1 MELKDYQADVLTDL
15 SAYLDTLLECKGHL
29 PKAFTRF
36 WQERGVLNQVYKN
49 NVKEVPHVCVK
60 VPTAGGKTFIAV
72 NALDRIF
79 AAFAEYNPTRPRFV
93 VWLVPSL
100 TILEQTVKNLANIDH
115 PYRQRL
121 NDLFNGRVQI
131 YEKADVLQGA
141 GFNADTVR
149 EQLSI
154 VVMSFDSLKATN
166 KENRKAF
173 QENGYLASF
182 LNDNSDVVEPLEG
195 IDPSA
200 LINVMR
206 GLKPV
211 VVVDESHNAEST
223 LSVDMLRNLNPSFIF
238 DLTATPRDNSN
249 IISYVDALRLK
260 KQHMVKLPV
269 IVANQR
275 SQEEVIM
282 AALNMRRQ
290 LEEFAKRAEE
300 KGGGYIRPIVLFQ
313 AEPKNKEDTTT
324 FEKIREILLD
334 LNIPREQIAIK
345 TASVNEL
352 KKEVNLM
359 DRSCPIRYIITVNA
373 LKEGWDCPFAYVLAT
388 LANKS
393 SVVDVTQILGRVL
406 RMPYTRKHSVEL
418 LNLSYVFTASN
429 QFQSTLNQVI
439 AGLNKAGFS
448 KRDYREVD
456 LSSLPGSQGTSP
468 SPTQQELT
476 FANQTSEEKPDDTS
490 TRGTDEGEA
499 LEVEKDKLNP
509 DWEKQAVQQATSV
522 AATLEASNNQGR
534 ETTTTATETTASD
547 VAGVEAIKA
556 QAVAQAQQFE
566 QEANATTGNSCPDEL
581 KVHMNEHKMK
591 PMFEDSAQAIQLP
604 QFFIKL
610 PSDGGFFD
618 TGDEWH
624 KLAKENLLSNFVLA
638 NLDAS
643 VNFTAI
649 EADVYAVDAEEIGK
663 GESAPAFKAV
673 KKAEKERLNSIIKSQ
688 PPSGQVTSIVGR
700 LFSLLG
706 KNAFYPIEDND
717 VRHYLARIVQAMNH
731 DQRAD
736 CLERDYAYVK
746 VIKDKIQSLGNEH
759 AAKEFGNWLTTQKVK
774 LRPAFSLPA
783 TIAPSENAPA
793 IGKSL
798 YVTEASV
805 NTLEARVIRGVADL
819 DNIVWWHRNL
829 ERGKGFVIN
838 GFLNHYPDFIVL
850 TESKN
855 IVIVETKGDD
865 RDNSDSKDKL
875 KLGKIWE
882 SQANQLSHETGYRY
896 HYMMVFDTNRIDG
909 AYTTGEVLKLIED
922 L

>member
-15 SAYLDTLLECKGHL
+15 SKYLETLLDCKGHL
-29 PKAFTRF
+29 PNAFTKY
-36 WQERGVLNQVYKN
+36 WKDRGVLNQAYKN
-49 NVKEVPHVCVK
+49 NIKEVPHVCVK

-79 AAFAEYNPTRPRFV
+79 SAFAEYNPTRPKFV

-100 TILEQTVKNLANIDH
+100 TILEQTVKNLSNIDH

-182 LNDNSDVVEPLEG
+182 LNDGSEVIEPLEG

-206 GLKPV
+206 TLKPI
-211 VVVDESHNAEST
+211 VVVDESHNAESN

-260 KQHMVKLPV
+260 KQNMVKLPV

-275 SQEEVIM
+275 SQEDVIM

-290 LEEFAKRAEE
+290 LEEFAKKSEE

-313 AEPKNKEDTTT
+313 AEPKNKDDTTT
-324 FEKIREILLD
+324 FEKVREILLE
-334 LNIPREQIAIK
+334 LNIPKEHIAIK
-345 TASVNEL
+345 TANINEL
-352 KKEVNLM
+352 KNVDLM
-359 DRSCPIRYIITVNA
+359 SRDCQVRYIITVNA

-406 RMPYTRKHSVEL
+406 RMPYTRKHSIEL
-418 LNLSYVFTASN
+418 LNLSYVFTSSSH
-429 QFQSTLNQVI
+429 FQNTLNQVVE
-439 AGLNKAGFS
+439 GLNKAGFS

-456 LSSLPGSQGTSP
+456 LSALELEQAPA
-468 SPTQQELT
+468 PTPAQDELNL
-476 FANQTSEEKPDDTS
+476 AAQPEEEKPAVTGDGQD
-490 TRGTDEGEA
+490 
-499 LEVEKDKLNP
+499 LEIEKSKLNP
-509 DWEKQAVQQATSV
+509 DWEQKAVEQAAGLDASGNQQP
-522 AATLEASNNQGR
+522 
-534 ETTTTATETTASD
+534 TAENDST
-547 VAGVEAIKA
+547 GVEAIKA
-556 QAVAQAQQFE
+556 QAAEQAKEFE
-566 QEANATTGNSCPDEL
+566 KQANSASGESVPEEL
-581 KVHMNEHKMK
+581 KKDMNEHKMK
-591 PMFEDSAQAIQLP
+591 PIFEELAKAIQLP

-638 NLDAS
+638 NLDATI
-643 VNFTAI
+643 NFTAI
-649 EADVYAVDAEEIGK
+649 ESDVYAVDAEEIGK

-673 KKAEKERLNSIIKSQ
+673 KKAEKEKLNSIIKSQ
-688 PPSGQVTSIVGR
+688 PTSGQITSIVGR
-700 LFSLLG
+700 LFSLIG
-706 KNAFYPIEDND
+706 KNTFYPIEDND
-717 VRHYLARIVQAMNH
+717 VKYYLTRIVEAMNA

-746 VIKDKIQSLGNEH
+746 LIKEKIQALANEY
-759 AAKEFGNWLTTQKVK
+759 AAKEFSNWLTTQKVK
-774 LRPAFSLPA
+774 LRPSFSLPA
-783 TIAPSENAPA
+783 TIAPSDNAPA
-793 IGKSL
+793 ISKSL
-798 YVTEASV
+798 YVTEGGV
-805 NTLEARVIRGVADL
+805 NNLEAKVIRGVADL
-819 DNIVWWHRNL
+819 ENIVWWHRNL

-855 IVIVETKGDD
+855 IVVVETKGDD

-875 KLGKIWE
+875 KLGKVWE
-882 SQANQLSHETGYRY
+882 AQANQISHETGYRY
-896 HYMMVFDTNRIDG
+896 HYMMVFDSNPIDG
-909 AYTTGEVLKLIED
+909 AHTTGDVLKLIED

>member
-15 SAYLDTLLECKGHL
+15 SKYLETLLECKGHL
-29 PKAFTRF
+29 PNAFMKY
-36 WQERGVLNQVYKN
+36 WKDRGVFNQAYKN
-49 NVKEVPHVCVK
+49 NIKEVPHVCVK

-79 AAFAEYNPTRPRFV
+79 SAFAEYNPTRPKFV

-100 TILEQTVKNLANIDH
+100 TILEQTVKNLSNIDH

-141 GFNADTVR
+141 GFNADTVK
-149 EQLSI
+149 EQLSV

-182 LNDNSDVVEPLEG
+182 LNDEGEVVEPLEG
-195 IDPSA
+195 TDPSA

-206 GLKPV
+206 TLKPI

-260 KQHMVKLPV
+260 KQNMVKLPV

-275 SQEEVIM
+275 SQEDVIM

-290 LEEFAKRAEE
+290 LEEFAKKAEE

-313 AEPKNKEDTTT
+313 AEPKNKDDTTT
-324 FEKIREILLD
+324 FEKVREILLD
-334 LNIPREQIAIK
+334 LNIPKEHIAIK
-345 TASVNEL
+345 TANINEL
-352 KKEVNLM
+352 KNVDLM
-359 DRSCPIRYIITVNA
+359 SRDCQVRYIITVNA

-406 RMPYTRKHSVEL
+406 RMPYTRKHSIEL
-418 LNLSYVFTASN
+418 LNLSYVFTSSSH
-429 QFQSTLNQVI
+429 FQNTLSQVV

-448 KRDYREVD
+448 KRDYREFD
-456 LSSLPGSQGTSP
+456 LSAIEQEQDPAPSQ
-468 SPTQQELT
+468 TQGQLNLT
-476 FANQTSEEKPDDTS
+476 AQTGEEKPAATGDGQD
-490 TRGTDEGEA
+490 
-499 LEVEKDKLNP
+499 LEIEKSKLNP
-509 DWEKQAVQQATSV
+509 DWEQQALEQ
-522 AATLEASNNQGR
+522 AAIAPNGDQPASTGSD
-534 ETTTTATETTASD
+534 AT
-547 VAGVEAIKA
+547 GVEAIKN
-556 QAVAQAQQFE
+556 QAAEQAKEFE
-566 QEANATTGNSCPDEL
+566 EQANATSGESVPEEL
-581 KVHMNEHKMK
+581 KAHMNEHKMK
-591 PMFEDSAQAIQLP
+591 QKFEESAKAIQLP

-618 TGDEWH
+618 SGDEWH

-638 NLDAS
+638 NLDATI
-643 VNFTAI
+643 NFTAI
-649 EADVYAVDAEEIGK
+649 ESDVYKVDAEEIGN
-663 GESAPAFKAV
+663 GESAPSFTVV
-673 KKAEKERLNSIIKSQ
+673 KKAEKEKLNSIIKSQ
-688 PPSGQVTSIVGR
+688 PTSGQITSIVGR
-700 LFSLLG
+700 LFSLIG
-706 KNAFYPIEDND
+706 KNSFYPIEDND
-717 VRHYLARIVQAMNH
+717 VKHYLKRIVEAMNA
-731 DQRAD
+731 DLRAD

-746 VIKDKIQSLGNEH
+746 LIKDKIQSLANEY
-759 AAKEFGNWLTTQKVK
+759 AAKEFGNWLTTQKIK
-774 LRPAFSLPA
+774 LRPSFSLPA

-793 IGKSL
+793 ISKSL
-798 YVTEASV
+798 YVTEGSV
-805 NTLEARVIRGVADL
+805 NNLESKVIRGVAEL
-819 DNIVWWHRNL
+819 ENIVWWHRNL
-829 ERGKGFVIN
+829 ERGKGFLLN

-855 IVIVETKGDD
+855 IIVVETKGDD

-882 SQANQLSHETGYRY
+882 SQANQIAHETGYRY
-896 HYMMVFDTNRIDG
+896 HYMMVFESNPIDG
-909 AYTTGEVLKLIED
+909 AHTTGDVLKLIEA

>member
-1 MELKDYQADVLTDL
+1 
-15 SAYLDTLLECKGHL
+15 
-29 PKAFTRF
+29 
-36 WQERGVLNQVYKN
+36 
-49 NVKEVPHVCVK
+49 
-60 VPTAGGKTFIAV
+60 
-72 NALDRIF
+72 
-79 AAFAEYNPTRPRFV
+79 
-93 VWLVPSL
+93 
-100 TILEQTVKNLANIDH
+100 
-115 PYRQRL
+115 
-121 NDLFNGRVQI
+121 
-131 YEKADVLQGA
+131 
-141 GFNADTVR
+141 
-149 EQLSI
+149 
-154 VVMSFDSLKATN
+154 
-166 KENRKAF
+166 
-173 QENGYLASF
+173 
-182 LNDNSDVVEPLEG
+182 
-195 IDPSA
+195 
-200 LINVMR
+200 
-206 GLKPV
+206 
-211 VVVDESHNAEST
+211 
-223 LSVDMLRNLNPSFIF
+223 
-238 DLTATPRDNSN
+238 
-249 IISYVDALRLK
+249 
-260 KQHMVKLPV
+260 
-269 IVANQR
+269 
-275 SQEEVIM
+275 
-282 AALNMRRQ
+282 MRRQ
-290 LEEFAKRAEE
+290 LEEFAKKAEE

-313 AEPKNKEDTTT
+313 AEPKNKDDTTT
-324 FEKIREILLD
+324 FEKVREILLD
-334 LNIPREQIAIK
+334 LNIPREHIAIK

-352 KKEVNLM
+352 KKDVNLL

-418 LNLSYVFTASN
+418 LNLSYVFTASS
-429 QFQSTLNQVI
+429 QFQSTLNQVV

-456 LSSLPGSQGTSP
+456 LSSLPHEEDSTP
-468 SPTQQELT
+468 SATQQELT
-476 FANQTSEEKPDDTS
+476 LANKPEDEKPADTS
-490 TRGTDEGEA
+490 TDTSDGGEG
-499 LEVEKDKLNP
+499 LEVEKSKLNP
-509 DWEKQAVQQATSV
+509 DWEQQAVQQAATV
-522 AATLEASNNQGR
+522 AATLGAGDNQVSPD
-534 ETTTTATETTASD
+534 TSTASD
-547 VAGVEAIKA
+547 STGVEAIKA
-556 QAVAQAQQFE
+556 EALAQAQQFA
-566 QEANATTGNSCPDEL
+566 QQANASTGDSCPDEL

-591 PMFEDSAQAIQLP
+591 PMFEQSAQAFQLP

-624 KLAKENLLSNFVLA
+624 KLSKENLLSNFVLA
-638 NLDAS
+638 NLDAT

-706 KNAFYPIEDND
+706 KNAFYPVEDND
-717 VRHYLARIVQAMNH
+717 VRHYLTRIVQAMSQE
-731 DQRAD
+731 QRAD

-746 VIKDKIQSLGNEH
+746 LIKDKIHALANEY

-774 LRPAFSLPA
+774 LRPSFTLPA

-793 IGKSL
+793 ISKSL
-798 YVTEASV
+798 YVTEASI

-819 DNIVWWHRNL
+819 ENIVWWHRNL

-838 GFLNHYPDFIVL
+838 GFLNHYPDFVVL
-850 TESKN
+850 TDKKN

-882 SQANQLSHETGYRY
+882 AQANQLSHETGYRY

-909 AYTTGEVLKLIED
+909 AYSTGEVLKLIEA

>member
-15 SAYLDTLLECKGHL
+15 SKYLETLLECKGHL
-29 PKAFTRF
+29 PNAFNKY
-36 WQERGVLNQVYKN
+36 WKDRGVLNQAYKN
-49 NVKEVPHVCVK
+49 NIKEVPHVCVK

-79 AAFAEYNPTRPRFV
+79 SAFAEYNPSRPKFV

-100 TILEQTVKNLANIDH
+100 TILEQTVKNLSNIDH

-141 GFNADTVR
+141 GFNADSVK
-149 EQLSI
+149 EQLSV

-182 LNDNSDVVEPLEG
+182 LNDDSEVVGLLEG
-195 IDPSA
+195 TDPSA

-206 GLKPV
+206 TLKPV

-223 LSVDMLRNLNPSFIF
+223 LSVDMLCNLNPSFIF

-260 KQHMVKLPV
+260 KQNMVKLPV

-275 SQEEVIM
+275 SQENVIM

-290 LEEFAKRAEE
+290 LEEFAKKAEE

-313 AEPKNKEDTTT
+313 AEPKNKDDTTT
-324 FEKIREILLD
+324 FEKVREILLE
-334 LNIPREQIAIK
+334 LNIPKKHIAIK
-345 TASVNEL
+345 TAKINEL
-352 KKEVNLM
+352 KNVDLM
-359 DRSCPIRYIITVNA
+359 SRDCQVRYIITVNA

-406 RMPYTRKHSVEL
+406 RMPYTRKHSIEL
-418 LNLSYVFTASN
+418 LNLSYVFTSSSH
-429 QFQSTLNQVI
+429 FQNTLSQVVE
-439 AGLNKAGFS
+439 GLNKAGFS
-448 KRDYREVD
+448 KRDYREFD
-456 LSSLPGSQGTSP
+456 LTQIEQEQETTP
-468 SPTQQELT
+468 SPTQEELNLT
-476 FANQTSEEKPDDTS
+476 AQAGEDKPAETGDGQDIEIEKS
-490 TRGTDEGEA
+490 
-499 LEVEKDKLNP
+499 KLNT
-509 DWEKQAVQQATSV
+509 DWEQQAVEQAANVDASGTQPASTGSD
-522 AATLEASNNQGR
+522 AT
-534 ETTTTATETTASD
+534 
-547 VAGVEAIKA
+547 GVESIKA
-556 QAVAQAQQFE
+556 QAVEQAKKFE
-566 QEANATTGNSCPDEL
+566 EQANAASGESVPEEL

-591 PMFEDSAQAIQLP
+591 PIFEESAKAIQLP

-618 TGDEWH
+618 SGDEWH

-638 NLDAS
+638 NLDATI
-643 VNFTAI
+643 NFTAI
-649 EADVYAVDAEEIGK
+649 ESDVYKVDAEEIGN
-663 GESAPAFKAV
+663 GESAPSFTVV
-673 KKAEKERLNSIIKSQ
+673 KKAEKEKLNSIIKSQ
-688 PPSGQVTSIVGR
+688 PTSGQITSIVGR
-700 LFSLLG
+700 LFSLIG
-706 KNAFYPIEDND
+706 KNTFYPIEDND
-717 VRHYLARIVQAMNH
+717 VKHYLKRIVEAMNV

-746 VIKDKIQSLGNEH
+746 LIKDKIQSLANEY
-759 AAKEFGNWLTTQKVK
+759 AAKEFSNWLTTQKIK
-774 LRPAFSLPA
+774 LLQFFSLSA
-783 TIAPSENAPA
+783 TITPSDNAPA
-793 IGKSL
+793 ISKSL
-798 YVTEASV
+798 YVTEGSV
-805 NTLEARVIRGVADL
+805 NNLESKVIRGVADL
-819 DNIVWWHRNL
+819 ENIVWWHRNL

-838 GFLNHYPDFIVL
+838 GFLNHYPDFVVL
-850 TESKN
+850 TQSKN
-855 IVIVETKGDD
+855 IILLETKGDD

-882 SQANQLSHETGYRY
+882 SQANQIAHETGYRY
-896 HYMMVFDTNRIDG
+896 HYMMVFESNPIDG
-909 AYTTGEVLKLIED
+909 AHTTGDVLKLIEA

>member
-15 SAYLDTLLECKGHL
+15 SKYLETLLECKGHL
-29 PKAFTRF
+29 PNAIIKY
-36 WQERGVLNQVYKN
+36 WKDRGVLNQAYKN
-49 NVKEVPHVCVK
+49 NIKEVPHVCVK

-79 AAFAEYNPTRPRFV
+79 SAFAEYNPTRPKFV

-100 TILEQTVKNLANIDH
+100 TILEQTVKNLSNIDH

-141 GFNADTVR
+141 GFNADTVK
-149 EQLSI
+149 EQLSV

-182 LNDNSDVVEPLEG
+182 LNDDGEVVEPLEG
-195 IDPSA
+195 TDPSA

-206 GLKPV
+206 TLKPI

-260 KQHMVKLPV
+260 KQNMVKLPV

-275 SQEEVIM
+275 SQEDVIM

-290 LEEFAKRAEE
+290 LEEFAKKAEE

-313 AEPKNKEDTTT
+313 AEPKNKDDTTT
-324 FEKIREILLD
+324 FEKVREILLD
-334 LNIPREQIAIK
+334 LNIPKEHIAIK
-345 TASVNEL
+345 TANINEL
-352 KKEVNLM
+352 KNVDLM
-359 DRSCPIRYIITVNA
+359 SRDCSVRYIITVNA

-406 RMPYTRKHSVEL
+406 RMPYTRKHSIEL
-418 LNLSYVFTASN
+418 LNLSYVFTSSSH
-429 QFQSTLNQVI
+429 FQNTLSQVV

-448 KRDYREVD
+448 KRDYREFD
-456 LSSLPGSQGTSP
+456 LSAIEQEQK
-468 SPTQQELT
+468 PTPTPAQDELNLT
-476 FANQTSEEKPDDTS
+476 AQTGEEKPAENGDGQD
-490 TRGTDEGEA
+490 
-499 LEVEKDKLNP
+499 LEIEKSKLNP
-509 DWEKQAVQQATSV
+509 DWEQQAVEQA
-522 AATLEASNNQGR
+522 AIAPNGDQPASNGSD
-534 ETTTTATETTASD
+534 AT
-547 VAGVEAIKA
+547 GVEVIKN
-556 QAVAQAQQFE
+556 QAAEQAKEFE
-566 QEANATTGNSCPDEL
+566 EQANATSGESVPEEL
-581 KVHMNEHKMK
+581 KAHMNEHKMK
-591 PMFEDSAQAIQLP
+591 QKFEESAKAIQLP

-618 TGDEWH
+618 SGDEWH

-638 NLDAS
+638 NLDATI
-643 VNFTAI
+643 NFTAI
-649 EADVYAVDAEEIGK
+649 ESDVYKVDAEEIGN
-663 GESAPAFKAV
+663 GESAPSFTVV
-673 KKAEKERLNSIIKSQ
+673 KKAEKEKLNSIIKSQ
-688 PPSGQVTSIVGR
+688 PTSGQITSIVAR
-700 LFSLLG
+700 LFSLIG
-706 KNAFYPIEDND
+706 KNSFYPIEDND
-717 VRHYLARIVQAMNH
+717 VKHYLKRIVEAMSA
-731 DQRAD
+731 DLRAD

-746 VIKDKIQSLGNEH
+746 LIKDKIQSLANEY
-759 AAKEFGNWLTTQKVK
+759 AAKEFGNWLTTQKIK
-774 LRPAFSLPA
+774 LRPSFSLPA

-793 IGKSL
+793 ISKSL
-798 YVTEASV
+798 YVTEGSV
-805 NTLEARVIRGVADL
+805 NNLESKVIRGVAEL
-819 DNIVWWHRNL
+819 ENIVWWHRNL
-829 ERGKGFVIN
+829 ERGKGFLLN

-855 IVIVETKGDD
+855 IIVVETKGDD

-882 SQANQLSHETGYRY
+882 SQANQIAHETGYRY
-896 HYMMVFDTNRIDG
+896 HYMMVFESNPIDG
-909 AYTTGEVLKLIED
+909 AHTTGDVLKLIEAM
-922 L
+922 

>member
-15 SAYLDTLLECKGHL
+15 AKYLETLLECKGHL
-29 PKAFTRF
+29 PNAFTKF
-36 WQERGVLNQVYKN
+36 WKDRGVLNQAYKN
-49 NVKEVPHVCVK
+49 NIKEVPHVCVK

-79 AAFAEYNPTRPRFV
+79 SAFAEYNPTRPKFV

-100 TILEQTVKNLANIDH
+100 TILEQTVKNLSNIDH

-141 GFNADTVR
+141 GFNADTVK
-149 EQLSI
+149 EQLSV

-182 LNDNSDVVEPLEG
+182 LNDDNEVVEPLEG
-195 IDPSA
+195 TDPSA

-206 GLKPV
+206 TLKPI

-249 IISYVDALRLK
+249 IVSYVDALRLK
-260 KQHMVKLPV
+260 KQNMVKLPV

-275 SQEEVIM
+275 SQEDVIM

-290 LEEFAKRAEE
+290 LEEFAKKAEE

-313 AEPKNKEDTTT
+313 AEPKNKDDTTT
-324 FEKIREILLD
+324 FEKVREILLE
-334 LNIPREQIAIK
+334 LNIPPEHIAIK
-345 TASVNEL
+345 TANINEL
-352 KKEVNLM
+352 KNVDLM
-359 DRSCPIRYIITVNA
+359 SRDCQVRYIITVNA

-406 RMPYTRKHSVEL
+406 RMPYTRKHSIEL
-418 LNLSYVFTASN
+418 LNLSYVFTSSSH
-429 QFQSTLNQVI
+429 FQNTLSQVVE
-439 AGLNKAGFS
+439 GLNKAGFS
-448 KRDYREVD
+448 KRDYREFD
-456 LSSLPGSQGTSP
+456 LSDFEQEPAPTP
-468 SPTQQELT
+468 SATQEELNLT
-476 FANQTSEEKPDDTS
+476 TQTGEDKPAVTGDGQDLEIEKN
-490 TRGTDEGEA
+490 
-499 LEVEKDKLNP
+499 KLNP
-509 DWEKQAVQQATSV
+509 DWEQQAVEQAANVDTIGTQQP
-522 AATLEASNNQGR
+522 AST
-534 ETTTTATETTASD
+534 EIDTT
-547 VAGVEAIKA
+547 GVEAIKA

-566 QEANATTGNSCPDEL
+566 EQANATSGESVPEEL
-581 KVHMNEHKMK
+581 QKDMNEHKMK
-591 PMFEDSAQAIQLP
+591 PIFEELAKAIQLP

-618 TGDEWH
+618 SGDEWH

-638 NLDAS
+638 NLDATI
-643 VNFTAI
+643 NFSAV
-649 EADVYAVDAEEIGK
+649 ESDVYKVDAEEIGN

-673 KKAEKERLNSIIKSQ
+673 KKAEKEKLNSIIKSQ
-688 PPSGQVTSIVGR
+688 PTSGQITSIVGR
-700 LFSLLG
+700 LFSLIG
-706 KNAFYPIEDND
+706 KNTFYPIEDND
-717 VRHYLARIVQAMNH
+717 VKHYLKRIVEAMDA

-746 VIKDKIQSLGNEH
+746 LIKEKIQSLANEY
-759 AAKEFGNWLTTQKVK
+759 AAKEFSNWLTTQKIK
-774 LRPAFSLPA
+774 LRPSFSLPA
-783 TIAPSENAPA
+783 TIAPSDNAPA
-793 IGKSL
+793 ISKSL
-798 YVTEASV
+798 YVTEGSV
-805 NTLEARVIRGVADL
+805 NNLEGKVIRGVADL
-819 DNIVWWHRNL
+819 ENIVWWHRNL

-850 TESKN
+850 TQSKN
-855 IVIVETKGDD
+855 IVVVETKGDD

-882 SQANQLSHETGYRY
+882 AQANQIAHETGYRY
-896 HYMMVFDTNRIDG
+896 HYMMVFDSNPIDG
-909 AYTTGEVLKLIED
+909 AYTTGDVLKLIED

>member
-15 SAYLDTLLECKGHL
+15 SKYLETLLECKGHL
-29 PKAFTRF
+29 PNAFTKF
-36 WQERGVLNQVYKN
+36 WKDRGVLNQAYKN
-49 NVKEVPHVCVK
+49 NIKEVPHVCVK

-79 AAFAEYNPTRPRFV
+79 SAFAEYNPTRPKFV

-100 TILEQTVKNLANIDH
+100 TILEQTVKNLSNIDH

-141 GFNADTVR
+141 GFNADTVK
-149 EQLSI
+149 EQLSV

-182 LNDNSDVVEPLEG
+182 LTDDNEVVEPLEG
-195 IDPSA
+195 TDPSA

-206 GLKPV
+206 TLKPI

-260 KQHMVKLPV
+260 KQNMVKLPV

-275 SQEEVIM
+275 SQEDVIM

-290 LEEFAKRAEE
+290 LEEFAKKAEE

-313 AEPKNKEDTTT
+313 AEPKNKDDTTT
-324 FEKIREILLD
+324 FEKVREILLE
-334 LNIPREQIAIK
+334 LNIPPEHIAIK
-345 TASVNEL
+345 TANINEL
-352 KKEVNLM
+352 KNVDLM
-359 DRSCPIRYIITVNA
+359 SRDCQVRYIITVNA

-406 RMPYTRKHSVEL
+406 RMPYTRKHSIEL
-418 LNLSYVFTASN
+418 LNLSYVFTSSSH
-429 QFQSTLNQVI
+429 FQNTLSQVVE
-439 AGLNKAGFS
+439 GLNKAGFS
-448 KRDYREVD
+448 KRDYREFD
-456 LSSLPGSQGTSP
+456 LSDFEQEPAPTP
-468 SPTQQELT
+468 SATQEELNLT
-476 FANQTSEEKPDDTS
+476 TQTGEDKPAVTGDGQDLEIEKN
-490 TRGTDEGEA
+490 
-499 LEVEKDKLNP
+499 KLNP
-509 DWEKQAVQQATSV
+509 DWEQQAVEQAANVDTIGTQQP
-522 AATLEASNNQGR
+522 AST
-534 ETTTTATETTASD
+534 EIDTT
-547 VAGVEAIKA
+547 GVEAIKA

-566 QEANATTGNSCPDEL
+566 EQANATSGESVPEEL
-581 KVHMNEHKMK
+581 QKDMNEHKMK
-591 PMFEDSAQAIQLP
+591 PIFEELAKAIQLP

-618 TGDEWH
+618 SGDEWH

-638 NLDAS
+638 NLDATI
-643 VNFTAI
+643 NFSAV
-649 EADVYAVDAEEIGK
+649 ESDVYKVDAEEIGN

-673 KKAEKERLNSIIKSQ
+673 KKAEKEKLNSIIKSQ
-688 PPSGQVTSIVGR
+688 PTSGQITSIVGR
-700 LFSLLG
+700 LFSLIG
-706 KNAFYPIEDND
+706 KNTFYPIEDND
-717 VRHYLARIVQAMNH
+717 VKHYLKRIVEAMDA

-746 VIKDKIQSLGNEH
+746 LIKEKIQSLANEY
-759 AAKEFGNWLTTQKVK
+759 AAKEFSNWLTTQKIK
-774 LRPAFSLPA
+774 LRPSFSLPA
-783 TIAPSENAPA
+783 TIAPSDNAPA
-793 IGKSL
+793 ISKSL
-798 YVTEASV
+798 YVTEGSV
-805 NTLEARVIRGVADL
+805 NNLEGKVIRGVADL
-819 DNIVWWHRNL
+819 ENIVWWHRNL

-850 TESKN
+850 TQSKN
-855 IVIVETKGDD
+855 IVVVETKGDD

-882 SQANQLSHETGYRY
+882 AQANQIAHETGYRY
-896 HYMMVFDTNRIDG
+896 HYMMVFDSNPIDG
-909 AYTTGEVLKLIED
+909 AYTTGDVLKLIED

>member
-1 MELKDYQADVLTDL
+1 MELKDYQANVLADL
-15 SAYLDTLLECKGHL
+15 SKYLEILLECKGHL
-29 PKAFTRF
+29 PNAFAKY
-36 WQERGVLNQVYKN
+36 WKDRGVLNQTYKN

-72 NALDRIF
+72 NALERIF
-79 AAFAEYNPTRPRFV
+79 SAFAEYNPTRLKFV

-100 TILEQTVKNLANIDH
+100 TILEQTVKNLSNIDH

-141 GFNADTVR
+141 GFNADSVK
-149 EQLSI
+149 EQLSV
-154 VVMSFDSLKATN
+154 VVMSFDSLKANN

-182 LNDNSDVVEPLEG
+182 LNDDSEIVEPLKDT
-195 IDPSA
+195 DPSA

-206 GLKPV
+206 TLKPV

-260 KQHMVKLPV
+260 KQNMVKLPV

-275 SQEEVIM
+275 SQEDVIM

-290 LEEFAKRAEE
+290 LEEFAIKAEE
-300 KGGGYIRPIVLFQ
+300 NGGGYVRPIVLFQ
-313 AEPKNKEDTTT
+313 AEPKNKDETTT
-324 FEKIREILLD
+324 FEKVREILLE
-334 LNIPREQIAIK
+334 LNIPRKHIAIK
-345 TASVNEL
+345 TANINEL
-352 KKEVNLM
+352 KNVDLM
-359 DRSCPIRYIITVNA
+359 SRDCQVRYIITVNA

-406 RMPYTRKHSVEL
+406 RMPHTRKHSIEL
-418 LNLSYVFTASN
+418 LNLSYVFTSSSH
-429 QFQSTLNQVI
+429 FQNTLSQVV

-448 KRDYREVD
+448 KRDYRELD
-456 LSSLPGSQGTSP
+456 LSTIEQEQDTTIST
-468 SPTQQELT
+468 SPTQVELSLT
-476 FANQTSEEKPDDTS
+476 TQPGEDKPAETGDGQDLEIEKS
-490 TRGTDEGEA
+490 
-499 LEVEKDKLNP
+499 KLNP
-509 DWEKQAVQQATSV
+509 DWEQQAIEQ
-522 AATLEASNNQGR
+522 AATATSGTQSAS
-534 ETTTTATETTASD
+534 TEGDIT
-547 VAGVEAIKA
+547 GVEAIKN
-556 QAVAQAQQFE
+556 QAVEQAKEFE
-566 QEANATTGNSCPDEL
+566 EQANAASGESVPEEL
-581 KVHMNEHKMK
+581 KKDMNEHKMK
-591 PMFEDSAQAIQLP
+591 PIFEELAKVLQLP

-618 TGDEWH
+618 SGDEWH
-624 KLAKENLLSNFVLA
+624 KLAKENLLSNFILA
-638 NLDAS
+638 NLDATI
-643 VNFTAI
+643 NFAAI
-649 EADVYAVDAEEIGK
+649 ESDVYKVDAEEIGN
-663 GESAPAFKAV
+663 GESAPSFTVV
-673 KKAEKERLNSIIKSQ
+673 KKAEKEKLNRIIKSQ
-688 PPSGQVTSIVGR
+688 PTSGQITSIVGR
-700 LFSLLG
+700 LFSLIG
-706 KNAFYPIEDND
+706 KNSFYPIEDND
-717 VRHYLARIVQAMNH
+717 VKHYLKRIVEAMSAE
-731 DQRAD
+731 QRAD

-746 VIKDKIQSLGNEH
+746 LIKDKVQSLANEY
-759 AAKEFGNWLTTQKVK
+759 AAKEFVSWLTTQKIK
-774 LRPAFSLPA
+774 LRPSFSMPA
-783 TIAPSENAPA
+783 TIAPSDNAPA
-793 IGKSL
+793 ISKSL

-805 NTLEARVIRGVADL
+805 NNLESKVIRGVAEL
-819 DNIVWWHRNL
+819 DNITWWHRNL

-855 IVIVETKGDD
+855 IIVVETKGDD

-882 SQANQLSHETGYRY
+882 SQANQIAHETGYRY
-896 HYMMVFDTNRIDG
+896 HYMMVFESNPIEG
-909 AYTTGEVLKLIED
+909 AHTTGDVLKLIEA

>member
-15 SAYLDTLLECKGHL
+15 SKYLETLLECKGHL
-29 PKAFTRF
+29 PNAFANF
-36 WQERGVLNQVYKN
+36 WKERGVLNQTYKN

-79 AAFAEYNPTRPRFV
+79 SAFAEYNPTRAKFV

-100 TILEQTVKNLANIDH
+100 TILEQTVRNLANIDH

-141 GFNADTVR
+141 GFTADTVK
-149 EQLSI
+149 EQLSV

-182 LNDNSDVVEPLEG
+182 LNDDSEVVEPLEG
-195 IDPSA
+195 TDPSA

-206 GLKPV
+206 SLKPV

-260 KQHMVKLPV
+260 KQNMVKLPV

-290 LEEFAKRAEE
+290 LEEFAKKAEAN
-300 KGGGYIRPIVLFQ
+300 GGGYIRPIVLFQ
-313 AEPKNKEDTTT
+313 AEPKNKDDTTT
-324 FEKIREILLD
+324 FEKVREILLE
-334 LNIPREQIAIK
+334 LNIPPEHIAIK
-345 TASVNEL
+345 TANINEL
-352 KKEVNLM
+352 KNVDLM
-359 DRSCPIRYIITVNA
+359 DRSCKVRYIITVNA

-406 RMPYTRKHSVEL
+406 RMPYTRKHGTEL
-418 LNLSYVFTASN
+418 LNLSYVFTSSSHFHN
-429 QFQSTLNQVI
+429 TLNQVV

-456 LSSLPGSQGTSP
+456 LSALTAEEEAPASG
-468 SPTQQELT
+468 TQQQLPLAAQPTPDPVVAGAESSL
-476 FANQTSEEKPDDTS
+476 QVETS
-490 TRGTDEGEA
+490 
-499 LEVEKDKLNP
+499 KLNP
-509 DWEKQAVQQATSV
+509 NWEEEALQQVESSASPAATDAVSV
-522 AATLEASNNQGR
+522 ATVAS
-534 ETTTTATETTASD
+534 
-547 VAGVEAIKA
+547 VEAIKA

-566 QEANATTGNSCPDEL
+566 QQAKDTSGDSVPEEL
-581 KVHMNEHKMK
+581 KSHMNEHKMK
-591 PMFEDSAQAIQLP
+591 PVFAESAQAIQLP

-618 TGDEWH
+618 SGDEWH
-624 KLAKENLLSNFVLA
+624 KLAKENLLSNFLLA
-638 NLDAS
+638 NRDS
-643 VNFTAI
+643 TVNFTAI
-649 EADVYAVDAEEIGK
+649 ESDVYAVDAEEIGK

-673 KKAEKERLNSIIKSQ
+673 KKQEKERLNSIIKSQ
-688 PPSGQVTSIVGR
+688 VPSGQVTSIVAR
-700 LFSLLG
+700 LFSLIG

-717 VRHYLARIVQAMNH
+717 VKHYLRRIVEGMSPE
-731 DQRAD
+731 QRSD

-746 VIKDKIQSLGNEH
+746 LIKEKIQSLANEY
-759 AAKEFGNWLTTQKVK
+759 AATEFGHWLTTRKIT
-774 LRPAFSLPA
+774 LRPAFTLPA
-783 TIAPSENAPA
+783 TIAPSDNAPA
-793 IGKSL
+793 ISKSL
-798 YVTEASV
+798 YVTEASI
-805 NTLEARVIRGVADL
+805 NSLEARVIRGVAEL
-819 DNIVWWHRNL
+819 ENIVWWHRNL

-838 GFLNHYPDFIVL
+838 GFLNHYPDFVVL
-850 TESKN
+850 TKNKN
-855 IVIVETKGDD
+855 IIVVETKGDD
-865 RDNSDSKDKL
+865 RDNSDSKEKL
-875 KLGKIWE
+875 KLGTTWE
-882 SQANQLSHETGYRY
+882 AQANQISHETGFHY
-896 HYMMVFDTNRIDG
+896 HYMMVFDSNPIDG
-909 AYTTGEVLKLIED
+909 AHTTGNALKLIED

>member
-1 MELKDYQADVLTDL
+1 MELKDYQADVLTNL

-29 PKAFTRF
+29 PKAFTKF

-79 AAFAEYNPTRPRFV
+79 AAFAEYNPTRPKFV

-141 GFNADTVR
+141 GFNADAVR

-182 LNDNSDVVEPLEG
+182 LSDESDVVEPLEG
-195 IDPSA
+195 TDPSA

-260 KQHMVKLPV
+260 KQNMVKLPV

-290 LEEFAKRAEE
+290 LEEFAKKAEE

-313 AEPKNKEDTTT
+313 AEPKNKDDTTT
-324 FEKIREILLD
+324 FEKVREILLD
-334 LNIPREQIAIK
+334 LNIPREHIAIK

-352 KKEVNLM
+352 KKDVNLL

-418 LNLSYVFTASN
+418 LNLSYVFTASS
-429 QFQSTLNQVI
+429 QFQSTLNQVV

-456 LSSLPGSQGTSP
+456 LSSLPHEEDSTP
-468 SPTQQELT
+468 SATQQELT
-476 FANQTSEEKPDDTS
+476 LANKPEDEKPADTS
-490 TRGTDEGEA
+490 TDTSDGGEG
-499 LEVEKDKLNP
+499 LEVEKSKLNP
-509 DWEKQAVQQATSV
+509 DWEQQAVQQAATV
-522 AATLEASNNQGR
+522 AATLGAGDNQVSPD
-534 ETTTTATETTASD
+534 TSTASD
-547 VAGVEAIKA
+547 STGVEAIKA
-556 QAVAQAQQFE
+556 EALAQAQQFA
-566 QEANATTGNSCPDEL
+566 QQANASTGDSCPDEL

-591 PMFEDSAQAIQLP
+591 PMFEQSAQAFQLP

-624 KLAKENLLSNFVLA
+624 KLSKENLLSNFVLA
-638 NLDAS
+638 NLDAT

-706 KNAFYPIEDND
+706 KNAFYPVEDND
-717 VRHYLARIVQAMNH
+717 VRHYLTRIVQAMSQE
-731 DQRAD
+731 QRAD

-746 VIKDKIQSLGNEH
+746 LIKDKIHALANEY

-774 LRPAFSLPA
+774 LRPSFTLPA

-793 IGKSL
+793 ISKSL
-798 YVTEASV
+798 YVTEASI

-819 DNIVWWHRNL
+819 ENIVWWHRNL

-838 GFLNHYPDFIVL
+838 GFLNHYPDFVVL
-850 TESKN
+850 TDKKN

-882 SQANQLSHETGYRY
+882 AQANQLSHETGYRY

-909 AYTTGEVLKLIED
+909 AYSTGEVLKLIEA

>member
-15 SAYLDTLLECKGHL
+15 SKYLETLLECKGHL
-29 PKAFTRF
+29 PNSFAKY
-36 WQERGVLNQVYKN
+36 WKDRGVLNQAYKN
-49 NVKEVPHVCVK
+49 NIKEVPHVCVK

-79 AAFAEYNPTRPRFV
+79 SAFAEYNPTRPKFV

-100 TILEQTVKNLANIDH
+100 TILEQTVKNLSNIDH

-141 GFNADTVR
+141 GFNADTVK
-149 EQLSI
+149 EQLSV

-182 LNDNSDVVEPLEG
+182 LNDDSEVVEPLEG
-195 IDPSA
+195 TDPSA

-206 GLKPV
+206 TLKPI

-260 KQHMVKLPV
+260 KQNMVKLPV

-275 SQEEVIM
+275 SQEDVIM
-282 AALNMRRQ
+282 ASLNMRRQ
-290 LEEFAKRAEE
+290 LEEFAKKAEE

-313 AEPKNKEDTTT
+313 AEPKNKDDTTT
-324 FEKIREILLD
+324 FEKVREILLD
-334 LNIPREQIAIK
+334 LNIPPEHIAIK
-345 TASVNEL
+345 TANINEL
-352 KKEVNLM
+352 KNIDLM
-359 DRSCPIRYIITVNA
+359 SRDCQVRYIITVNA

-406 RMPYTRKHSVEL
+406 RMPYTRKHSIEL
-418 LNLSYVFTASN
+418 LNLSYVFTSSSH
-429 QFQSTLNQVI
+429 FQNTLSQVV

-448 KRDYREVD
+448 KRDYREFD
-456 LSSLPGSQGTSP
+456 LSAIEQEQAATP
-468 SPTQQELT
+468 SPAQEELNLT
-476 FANQTSEEKPDDTS
+476 AQAGEVKPAETGDGQPLEIEKS
-490 TRGTDEGEA
+490 
-499 LEVEKDKLNP
+499 KLNP
-509 DWEKQAVQQATSV
+509 DWEQQAVVQ
-522 AATLEASNNQGR
+522 AATVDSSGVPQSAIEGD
-534 ETTTTATETTASD
+534 TT
-547 VAGVEAIKA
+547 GVESIKA

-566 QEANATTGNSCPDEL
+566 EQAKTTSGESVPEEL
-581 KVHMNEHKMK
+581 KKDMNEHKMK
-591 PMFEDSAQAIQLP
+591 PIFEELAKAIQLP

-618 TGDEWH
+618 SGDEWH

-638 NLDAS
+638 NLDATI
-643 VNFTAI
+643 NFNAV
-649 EADVYAVDAEEIGK
+649 ESDVYKVDAEEIGN
-663 GESAPAFKAV
+663 GESAPSFTVV
-673 KKAEKERLNSIIKSQ
+673 KKAEKEKLNSIIKSQ
-688 PPSGQVTSIVGR
+688 PTSGQITSIVGR
-700 LFSLLG
+700 LFSLIG
-706 KNAFYPIEDND
+706 KNTFYPIEDND
-717 VRHYLARIVQAMNH
+717 VKHYLKRIVEAMSA

-746 VIKDKIQSLGNEH
+746 LIKDKIQSLANEY
-759 AAKEFGNWLTTQKVK
+759 AAKEFSNWLTTQKIK
-774 LRPAFSLPA
+774 LRPSFSLPA
-783 TIAPSENAPA
+783 AIAPSDNAPA
-793 IGKSL
+793 ISKSL
-798 YVTEASV
+798 YVTEGSV
-805 NTLEARVIRGVADL
+805 NNLEGKVIRGVADL

-838 GFLNHYPDFIVL
+838 GFLNHYPDFVVL
-850 TESKN
+850 TKSKN
-855 IVIVETKGDD
+855 IIVVETKGDD

-882 SQANQLSHETGYRY
+882 AQANQIAHETGYRY
-896 HYMMVFDTNRIDG
+896 HYMMVFESNPIEG
-909 AYTTGEVLKLIED
+909 AHTTGDVLKLIEA

>member
-15 SAYLDTLLECKGHL
+15 SKYLETLLECKGHL
-29 PKAFTRF
+29 PNAFVKY
-36 WQERGVLNQVYKN
+36 WKDRGVLNQAYKN
-49 NVKEVPHVCVK
+49 NIKEVPHVCVK

-79 AAFAEYNPTRPRFV
+79 SAFAEYNPTRPKFV

-100 TILEQTVKNLANIDH
+100 TILDQTVKNLANIDH

-131 YEKADVLQGA
+131 YEKSDVLQGA
-141 GFNADTVR
+141 GFNADTVK
-149 EQLSI
+149 EQLSV

-166 KENRKAF
+166 KDNRKAF

-182 LNDNSDVVEPLEG
+182 LNDDGEVVEPLEG
-195 IDPSA
+195 TDPSA

-206 GLKPV
+206 SLNPI

-260 KQHMVKLPV
+260 KQNMVKLPV

-275 SQEEVIM
+275 TQEDVIM

-290 LEEFAKRAEE
+290 LEEFAKKAEE

-313 AEPKNKEDTTT
+313 AEPKNKDDTTT
-324 FEKIREILLD
+324 FERVREILLE
-334 LNIPREQIAIK
+334 LNIPPEHIAIK
-345 TASVNEL
+345 TANINEL
-352 KKEVNLM
+352 KNVDLM
-359 DRSCPIRYIITVNA
+359 SRDCQVRYIITVNA

-406 RMPYTRKHSVEL
+406 RMPYTRKSSIEL
-418 LNLSYVFTASN
+418 LNLSYVFTSSSH
-429 QFQSTLNQVI
+429 FQNTLSQVV

-448 KRDYREVD
+448 KKDYREFD
-456 LSSLPGSQGTSP
+456 LSELDQEQGNTP
-468 SPTQQELT
+468 SPTQEELNLT
-476 FANQTSEEKPDDTS
+476 APSGQGEPAETGDAKDLEIEKS
-490 TRGTDEGEA
+490 
-499 LEVEKDKLNP
+499 KLNP
-509 DWEKQAVQQATSV
+509 EWEQQAVEQAVNVDASGNQQTNAENDS
-522 AATLEASNNQGR
+522 
-534 ETTTTATETTASD
+534 
-547 VAGVEAIKA
+547 AGVEAIKA
-556 QAVAQAQQFE
+556 LAVAQAQQFE
-566 QEANATTGNSCPDEL
+566 EQANATSGDSCPEEL

-591 PMFEDSAQAIQLP
+591 PIFEELAKAIQLP

-618 TGDEWH
+618 SGDEWH

-638 NLDAS
+638 NLDATI
-643 VNFTAI
+643 NFTVI
-649 EADVYAVDAEEIGK
+649 ESDVYAVDAEEIGK

-673 KKAEKERLNSIIKSQ
+673 KKAEKEKLNSIIKGQ
-688 PPSGQVTSIVGR
+688 PTSGQVRSIVGR
-700 LFSLLG
+700 LFGLIG
-706 KNAFYPIEDND
+706 KNTFYPIEDND
-717 VRHYLARIVQAMNH
+717 IKHYLTRIVEAMNK

-736 CLERDYAYVK
+736 CLERDYDYVK
-746 VIKDKIQSLGNEH
+746 LIKNKIQSLANEY
-759 AAKEFGNWLTTQKVK
+759 AAKEFSNWLTTQKIK
-774 LRPAFSLPA
+774 LRPSFSLPEK
-783 TIAPSENAPA
+783 IAPSDNAPA
-793 IGKSL
+793 LSKSL
-798 YVTEASV
+798 YVTEGGI
-805 NTLEARVIRGVADL
+805 NNLESKVIRGVADL
-819 DNIVWWHRNL
+819 ENIVWWHRNL

-850 TESKN
+850 TKTKN
-855 IVIVETKGDD
+855 IIIVETKGDD

-875 KLGKIWE
+875 KLGKTWE
-882 SQANQLSHETGYRY
+882 AQANQIAHETGYRY
-896 HYMMVFDTNRIDG
+896 HYMMVFESNPIDG
-909 AYTTGEVLKLIED
+909 AYTTGDVLKLIEA

>member
-15 SAYLDTLLECKGHL
+15 SKYLETLLECKGHL
-29 PKAFTRF
+29 PNAFTKY
-36 WQERGVLNQVYKN
+36 WKDRGVLNQAYKN
-49 NVKEVPHVCVK
+49 NIKEVPHVCVK

-79 AAFAEYNPTRPRFV
+79 SAFAEYNPTRPKFV

-100 TILEQTVKNLANIDH
+100 TILEQTVKNLSNIDH

-121 NDLFNGRVQI
+121 NDLFSGRVQI

-141 GFNADTVR
+141 GFNADTVK
-149 EQLSI
+149 EQLSV
-154 VVMSFDSLKATN
+154 VVMSFDSLKSNN

-182 LNDNSDVVEPLEG
+182 LNDDSEVVEPLEG
-195 IDPSA
+195 TDPSA

-206 GLKPV
+206 SLKPV

-260 KQHMVKLPV
+260 KQNMVKLPV

-275 SQEEVIM
+275 SQEDVIM

-290 LEEFAKRAEE
+290 LEEFAIKAEE

-313 AEPKNKEDTTT
+313 AEPKNKDDTTT
-324 FEKIREILLD
+324 FEKVREILLD
-334 LNIPREQIAIK
+334 LNIPKKHIAIK
-345 TASVNEL
+345 TANINEL
-352 KKEVNLM
+352 KNVDLM
-359 DRSCPIRYIITVNA
+359 SRDCQVRYIITVNA

-406 RMPYTRKHSVEL
+406 RMPYTRKHSIEL
-418 LNLSYVFTASN
+418 LNLSYVFTSSSH
-429 QFQSTLNQVI
+429 FQSTLSQVV

-448 KRDYREVD
+448 KKDYREFD
-456 LSSLPGSQGTSP
+456 LSAVEPE
-468 SPTQQELT
+468 PTPTPTPDQKEFDLT
-476 FANQTSEEKPDDTS
+476 GQASEEKPAETGDGQD
-490 TRGTDEGEA
+490 
-499 LEVEKDKLNP
+499 LEIEKSKLNP
-509 DWEKQAVQQATSV
+509 DWEQQAVEQ
-522 AATLEASNNQGR
+522 AATATNGTQPASTGGD
-534 ETTTTATETTASD
+534 TT
-547 VAGVEAIKA
+547 GVEAIKN
-556 QAVAQAQQFE
+556 QAVEQAKEFE
-566 QEANATTGNSCPDEL
+566 EQANATSGESVPEEL
-581 KVHMNEHKMK
+581 KAHMNEHKMK
-591 PMFEDSAQAIQLP
+591 PIFEASAKAIELP

-618 TGDEWH
+618 SGDEWH

-638 NLDAS
+638 NLDATI
-643 VNFTAI
+643 NFTAI
-649 EADVYAVDAEEIGK
+649 ESDVYKVDAEDIGN
-663 GESAPAFKAV
+663 GESAPSFTVV
-673 KKAEKERLNSIIKSQ
+673 KKAEKEKLNSIIKSQ
-688 PPSGQVTSIVGR
+688 PTSGQITSIVGR
-700 LFSLLG
+700 LFSLIG
-706 KNAFYPIEDND
+706 KNTFYPIEDND
-717 VRHYLARIVQAMNH
+717 VKHYLKRIVEAMSA

-746 VIKDKIQSLGNEH
+746 LIKEKIQGLANEY
-759 AAKEFGNWLTTQKVK
+759 AAKEFGNWLTTQKIK
-774 LRPAFSLPA
+774 LRPSFSLPA
-783 TIAPSENAPA
+783 TIAPSDNAPA
-793 IGKSL
+793 ISKSL
-798 YVTEASV
+798 YVTEGSV
-805 NTLEARVIRGVADL
+805 NNLESKVIRGVAEL
-819 DNIVWWHRNL
+819 ENITWWHRNL

-838 GFLNHYPDFIVL
+838 GFLNHYPDFVVL

-855 IVIVETKGDD
+855 IIVVETKGDD

-882 SQANQLSHETGYRY
+882 SQANMISHETGYRY
-896 HYMMVFDTNRIDG
+896 HYMMVFESNPIEG
-909 AYTTGEVLKLIED
+909 AHTTGDVLKLIEA

>member
-15 SAYLDTLLECKGHL
+15 SKYLETLLECKGHL
-29 PKAFTRF
+29 PNAFTKY
-36 WQERGVLNQVYKN
+36 WKDRGVLNQAYKN
-49 NVKEVPHVCVK
+49 NIKEVPHVCVK

-79 AAFAEYNPTRPRFV
+79 SAFAEYNPTRPKFV

-100 TILEQTVKNLANIDH
+100 TILEQTVKNLSNIDH

-121 NDLFNGRVQI
+121 NDLFSGRVQI

-141 GFNADTVR
+141 GFNADTVK
-149 EQLSI
+149 EQLSV

-182 LNDNSDVVEPLEG
+182 LNDDSEVVEPLKDT
-195 IDPSA
+195 DPSA

-206 GLKPV
+206 TLKPV

-260 KQHMVKLPV
+260 KQNMVKLPV

-275 SQEEVIM
+275 SQEDVIM

-290 LEEFAKRAEE
+290 LEEFAKKAEE
-300 KGGGYIRPIVLFQ
+300 KGSGYIRPIVLFQ
-313 AEPKNKEDTTT
+313 AEPKNKDDTTT
-324 FEKIREILLD
+324 FEKVREILLE
-334 LNIPREQIAIK
+334 LNIPKEHIAIK
-345 TASVNEL
+345 TANINEL
-352 KKEVNLM
+352 KNVDLMSRDCEV
-359 DRSCPIRYIITVNA
+359 RYIITVNA

-406 RMPYTRKHSVEL
+406 RMPYTRKHSIEL
-418 LNLSYVFTASN
+418 LNLSYVFTSSSH
-429 QFQSTLNQVI
+429 FQNTLSQVVE
-439 AGLNKAGFS
+439 GLNKAGFS
-448 KRDYREVD
+448 KRDYREFD
-456 LSSLPGSQGTSP
+456 LSEVEQQQDNSP
-468 SPTQQELT
+468 SPTQGEFNLT
-476 FANQTSEEKPDDTS
+476 GQTGEEKPAETS
-490 TRGTDEGEA
+490 DGQD
-499 LEVEKDKLNP
+499 LEIEKSKLNP
-509 DWEKQAVQQATSV
+509 DWEQQAVEQAST
-522 AATLEASNNQGR
+522 AANGAQPASTGSD
-534 ETTTTATETTASD
+534 TT
-547 VAGVEAIKA
+547 GVEAIKA
-556 QAVAQAQQFE
+556 QAVEQAQQFE
-566 QEANATTGNSCPDEL
+566 EQANATSGESVPEEL
-581 KVHMNEHKMK
+581 KKDMNEHKMK
-591 PMFEDSAQAIQLP
+591 PIFEASAKAIELP

-618 TGDEWH
+618 SGDEWH
-624 KLAKENLLSNFVLA
+624 KLSKENLLSNFVLA
-638 NLDAS
+638 NLDATI
-643 VNFTAI
+643 NFTAI
-649 EADVYAVDAEEIGK
+649 ESDVYKVDAEDIGN
-663 GESAPAFKAV
+663 GESAPSFTVV
-673 KKAEKERLNSIIKSQ
+673 KKAEKEKLNSIIKSQ
-688 PPSGQVTSIVGR
+688 PTSGQITSIVGR
-700 LFSLLG
+700 LFSLIG
-706 KNAFYPIEDND
+706 KNTFYPIEDND
-717 VRHYLARIVQAMNH
+717 VKHYLKRIVEAMSA

-746 VIKDKIQSLGNEH
+746 LIKDKIQGLANEY
-759 AAKEFGNWLTTQKVK
+759 AAKEFGNWLTTQKIK
-774 LRPAFSLPA
+774 LRPSFSLPA

-793 IGKSL
+793 ISKSL
-798 YVTEASV
+798 YVTEGGV
-805 NTLEARVIRGVADL
+805 NNLEAKVIRGVADL
-819 DNIVWWHRNL
+819 ENIVWWHRNL

-838 GFLNHYPDFIVL
+838 GFLNHYPDFVAL
-850 TESKN
+850 TQSKN
-855 IVIVETKGDD
+855 IIVVETKGDD

-882 SQANQLSHETGYRY
+882 SQANQIAHEAGYRY
-896 HYMMVFDTNRIDG
+896 HYMMVFESNPIEG
-909 AYTTGEVLKLIED
+909 AHTTGDVLKLIEN

>member
-15 SAYLDTLLECKGHL
+15 SKYLETLLECKGHL
-29 PKAFTRF
+29 PNAFIKY
-36 WQERGVLNQVYKN
+36 WKDRGVLNQAYKN
-49 NVKEVPHVCVK
+49 NIKEVPHVCVK

-79 AAFAEYNPTRPRFV
+79 SAFAEYNPTRPKFV

-100 TILEQTVKNLANIDH
+100 TILEQTVKNLSNIDH

-141 GFNADTVR
+141 GFNADTVK
-149 EQLSI
+149 EQLSV

-182 LNDNSDVVEPLEG
+182 LNDDGEVVEPLEG
-195 IDPSA
+195 TDPSA

-206 GLKPV
+206 TLKPI

-260 KQHMVKLPV
+260 KQNMVKLPV

-275 SQEEVIM
+275 SQEDVIM

-290 LEEFAKRAEE
+290 LEEFAKKAEE

-313 AEPKNKEDTTT
+313 AEPKNKDDTTT
-324 FEKIREILLD
+324 FEKVREILLD
-334 LNIPREQIAIK
+334 LNIPKEHIAIK
-345 TASVNEL
+345 TANINEL
-352 KKEVNLM
+352 KNVDLM
-359 DRSCPIRYIITVNA
+359 SRDCSVRYIITVNA

-406 RMPYTRKHSVEL
+406 RMPYTRKHSIEL
-418 LNLSYVFTASN
+418 LNLSYVFTSSSH
-429 QFQSTLNQVI
+429 FQNTLSQVV

-448 KRDYREVD
+448 KRDYREFD
-456 LSSLPGSQGTSP
+456 LSAIEQEQK
-468 SPTQQELT
+468 PTPTPAQDELNLT
-476 FANQTSEEKPDDTS
+476 AQTGEEKPAETGDGQD
-490 TRGTDEGEA
+490 
-499 LEVEKDKLNP
+499 LEIEKSKLNP
-509 DWEKQAVQQATSV
+509 DWEQQAVDQA
-522 AATLEASNNQGR
+522 AIAPNGDQPASNGSD
-534 ETTTTATETTASD
+534 AT
-547 VAGVEAIKA
+547 GVEAIKN
-556 QAVAQAQQFE
+556 QAAEQAKEFE
-566 QEANATTGNSCPDEL
+566 EQANATSGESVPEEL
-581 KVHMNEHKMK
+581 KAHMNEHKMK
-591 PMFEDSAQAIQLP
+591 QKFEESAKAIQLP

-618 TGDEWH
+618 SGDEWH

-638 NLDAS
+638 NLDATI
-643 VNFTAI
+643 NFTAI
-649 EADVYAVDAEEIGK
+649 ESDVYKVDAEEIGN
-663 GESAPAFKAV
+663 GESAPSFTVV
-673 KKAEKERLNSIIKSQ
+673 KKAEKEKLNSIIKSQ
-688 PPSGQVTSIVGR
+688 PTSGQITSIVGR
-700 LFSLLG
+700 LFSLIG
-706 KNAFYPIEDND
+706 KNSFYPIEDND
-717 VRHYLARIVQAMNH
+717 VKHYLKRIVEAMSA
-731 DQRAD
+731 DLRAD

-746 VIKDKIQSLGNEH
+746 LIKDKIQSLANEY
-759 AAKEFGNWLTTQKVK
+759 AAKEFGNWLTTQKIK
-774 LRPAFSLPA
+774 LRPSFSLPA

-793 IGKSL
+793 ISKSL
-798 YVTEASV
+798 YVTEGSV
-805 NTLEARVIRGVADL
+805 NNLESKVIRGVAEL
-819 DNIVWWHRNL
+819 ENIVWWHRNL
-829 ERGKGFVIN
+829 ERGKGFLLN

-855 IVIVETKGDD
+855 IIVVETKGDD

-882 SQANQLSHETGYRY
+882 SQANQIAHETGYRY
-896 HYMMVFDTNRIDG
+896 HYMMVFESNPIDG
-909 AYTTGEVLKLIED
+909 AHTTGDVLKLIEA

>member
-15 SAYLDTLLECKGHL
+15 SKYLETLLECKGHL
-29 PKAFTRF
+29 PNAFTKY
-36 WQERGVLNQVYKN
+36 WKDRGVLNQAYKN
-49 NVKEVPHVCVK
+49 NIKEVPHVCVK

-79 AAFAEYNPTRPRFV
+79 SAFAEYNPTRPKFV

-100 TILEQTVKNLANIDH
+100 TILEQTVKNLSNIDH

-121 NDLFNGRVQI
+121 NDLFSGRVQI

-141 GFNADTVR
+141 GFNADTVK
-149 EQLSI
+149 EQLSV

-182 LNDNSDVVEPLEG
+182 LNDDNEVVEPLKDT
-195 IDPSA
+195 DPSA

-206 GLKPV
+206 TLKPV

-260 KQHMVKLPV
+260 KQNMVKLPV

-275 SQEEVIM
+275 SQEDVIM

-290 LEEFAKRAEE
+290 LEEFAKKAEE
-300 KGGGYIRPIVLFQ
+300 KGSGYIRPIVLFQ
-313 AEPKNKEDTTT
+313 AEPKNKDDTTT
-324 FEKIREILLD
+324 FEKVREILLE
-334 LNIPREQIAIK
+334 LNIPKEHIAIK
-345 TASVNEL
+345 TANINEL
-352 KKEVNLM
+352 KNVDLMSRDCEV
-359 DRSCPIRYIITVNA
+359 RYIITVNA

-406 RMPYTRKHSVEL
+406 RMPYTRKHSIEL
-418 LNLSYVFTASN
+418 LNLSYVFTSSSH
-429 QFQSTLNQVI
+429 FQNTLSQVVE
-439 AGLNKAGFS
+439 GLNRAGFS
-448 KRDYREVD
+448 KRDYREFD
-456 LSSLPGSQGTSP
+456 LSEVEQQQDNSP
-468 SPTQQELT
+468 SPTQGEFNLT
-476 FANQTSEEKPDDTS
+476 GQTGEEKPAETS
-490 TRGTDEGEA
+490 DGQD
-499 LEVEKDKLNP
+499 LEIEKSKLNP
-509 DWEKQAVQQATSV
+509 DWEQQAVEQAST
-522 AATLEASNNQGR
+522 AASGAQPASTGSD
-534 ETTTTATETTASD
+534 TT
-547 VAGVEAIKA
+547 GVEAIKA
-556 QAVAQAQQFE
+556 QAVEQAQQFE
-566 QEANATTGNSCPDEL
+566 EQANATSGESVPEEL
-581 KVHMNEHKMK
+581 KKDMNEHKMK
-591 PMFEDSAQAIQLP
+591 PIFEASAKAIELP

-618 TGDEWH
+618 SGDEWH
-624 KLAKENLLSNFVLA
+624 KLAKENLLPNFVLA
-638 NLDAS
+638 NLDATI
-643 VNFTAI
+643 NFTAI
-649 EADVYAVDAEEIGK
+649 ESDVYKVDAEDIGN
-663 GESAPAFKAV
+663 GESAPSFTVV
-673 KKAEKERLNSIIKSQ
+673 KKAEKEKLNSIIKSQ
-688 PPSGQVTSIVGR
+688 PTSGQITSIVGR
-700 LFSLLG
+700 LFSLIG
-706 KNAFYPIEDND
+706 KNTFYPIEDND
-717 VRHYLARIVQAMNH
+717 VKHYLKRIVEAMSA

-746 VIKDKIQSLGNEH
+746 LIKDKIQGLANEY
-759 AAKEFGNWLTTQKVK
+759 AAKEFGNWLTTQKIK
-774 LRPAFSLPA
+774 LRPSFSLPA

-793 IGKSL
+793 ISKSL
-798 YVTEASV
+798 YVTEGGV
-805 NTLEARVIRGVADL
+805 NNLEAKVIRGVADL
-819 DNIVWWHRNL
+819 ENIVWWHRNL

-838 GFLNHYPDFIVL
+838 GFLNHYPDFVAL
-850 TESKN
+850 TQSKN
-855 IVIVETKGDD
+855 IIVVETKGDD

-882 SQANQLSHETGYRY
+882 SQANQIAHETGYRY
-896 HYMMVFDTNRIDG
+896 HYMMVFESNPIEG
-909 AYTTGEVLKLIED
+909 AHTTGDVLKLIEN

>member
-15 SAYLDTLLECKGHL
+15 SKYLETLLDCKGHL
-29 PKAFTRF
+29 PNAFTQY
-36 WQERGVLNQVYKN
+36 WKDRGVLNQVYKN
-49 NVKEVPHVCVK
+49 NIKEVPHVCVK

-72 NALDRIF
+72 NALERIF
-79 AAFAEYNPTRPRFV
+79 SAFAEYNPTRPKFV

-100 TILEQTVKNLANIDH
+100 TILEQTVKNLSNIDH

-141 GFNADTVR
+141 GFNADSVK
-149 EQLSI
+149 EQLSV
-154 VVMSFDSLKATN
+154 VVMSFDSLKANN

-182 LNDNSDVVEPLEG
+182 LNDGSEVVAPLEDT
-195 IDPSA
+195 DPSA

-206 GLKPV
+206 SLKPV

-260 KQHMVKLPV
+260 KRNMVKLPV

-275 SQEEVIM
+275 SQEDVIM
-282 AALNMRRQ
+282 VALNMRRQ
-290 LEEFAKRAEE
+290 LEEFAKKAEE

-313 AEPKNKEDTTT
+313 AEPKNKDDTTT
-324 FEKIREILLD
+324 FEKVREILLE
-334 LNIPREQIAIK
+334 LNIPKQHIAIK
-345 TASVNEL
+345 TANINEL
-352 KKEVNLM
+352 KNVDLM
-359 DRSCPIRYIITVNA
+359 SRDCDVRYIITVNA

-406 RMPYTRKHSVEL
+406 RMPHTRKHSIEL
-418 LNLSYVFTASN
+418 LNLSYVFTSSS
-429 QFQSTLNQVI
+429 QFQSTLNQVV

-448 KRDYREVD
+448 KRDYREFD
-456 LSSLPGSQGTSP
+456 LSAIEQEQTPPTSP
-468 SPTQQELT
+468 SQEELNLT
-476 FANQTSEEKPDDTS
+476 VQPGEEKPAETGDGQD
-490 TRGTDEGEA
+490 
-499 LEVEKDKLNP
+499 LEIEKSKLNP
-509 DWEKQAVQQATSV
+509 DWEKHAVEQ
-522 AATLEASNNQGR
+522 AATATNGTSTAPTGSD
-534 ETTTTATETTASD
+534 TT
-547 VAGVEAIKA
+547 GVESIKA

-566 QEANATTGNSCPDEL
+566 EQANATSGESAPEEL
-581 KVHMNEHKMK
+581 KAHMNEHKMK
-591 PMFEDSAQAIQLP
+591 PIFEESAKTIQLP

-618 TGDEWH
+618 SGDEWH
-624 KLAKENLLSNFVLA
+624 KLAKENLLPNFVLA
-638 NLDAS
+638 NLDATI
-643 VNFTAI
+643 NFTAV
-649 EADVYAVDAEEIGK
+649 ESDVYKVDAEDIGN
-663 GESAPAFKAV
+663 GESAPSFTVV
-673 KKAEKERLNSIIKSQ
+673 KKNEKEKLNSIIKSQ
-688 PPSGQVTSIVGR
+688 PTSGQITSIVGR
-700 LFSLLG
+700 LFSLIG
-706 KNAFYPIEDND
+706 KNTFYPIEDND
-717 VRHYLARIVQAMNH
+717 VKHYLKRIVEAMSA

-746 VIKDKIQSLGNEH
+746 LIKEKIQSLANEY
-759 AAKEFGNWLTTQKVK
+759 AAKEFGHWLTTQKIK
-774 LRPAFSLPA
+774 LRPSFSLPA
-783 TIAPSENAPA
+783 TIAPSDNAPA
-793 IGKSL
+793 ISKSL
-798 YVTEASV
+798 YVTEGSV
-805 NTLEARVIRGVADL
+805 NNLESKVIRGVAEL
-819 DNIVWWHRNL
+819 ENITWWHRNL

-838 GFLNHYPDFIVL
+838 GFLNHYPDFVVL

-855 IVIVETKGDD
+855 IIVVETKGDD

-882 SQANQLSHETGYRY
+882 SQANMISHETGYRY
-896 HYMMVFDTNRIDG
+896 HYMMVFESNPIEG
-909 AYTTGEVLKLIED
+909 AYTTGDVLKLIED

>member
-15 SAYLDTLLECKGHL
+15 SKYLETLLECKGHL
-29 PKAFTRF
+29 PNAFTKF
-36 WQERGVLNQVYKN
+36 WKNRGVLNQAYKN
-49 NVKEVPHVCVK
+49 NIKEVPHVCVK

-79 AAFAEYNPTRPRFV
+79 SAFAEYNPTRPKFV

-100 TILEQTVKNLANIDH
+100 TILEQTVKNLSNIDH

-141 GFNADTVR
+141 GFNADTVK
-149 EQLSI
+149 EQLSV

-182 LNDNSDVVEPLEG
+182 LNDDSEVVEPLEG
-195 IDPSA
+195 TDPSA

-206 GLKPV
+206 SLKPI

-260 KQHMVKLPV
+260 KQNMVKLPV

-275 SQEEVIM
+275 SQEDVIM

-290 LEEFAKRAEE
+290 LEEFAKKSEE

-313 AEPKNKEDTTT
+313 AEPKNKDDTTT
-324 FEKIREILLD
+324 FEKVREILLE
-334 LNIPREQIAIK
+334 LNIPKEHIAIK
-345 TASVNEL
+345 TANINEL
-352 KKEVNLM
+352 KNVDLM
-359 DRSCPIRYIITVNA
+359 SRDCDVRYIITVNA

-406 RMPYTRKHSVEL
+406 RMPYTRKHSIEL
-418 LNLSYVFTASN
+418 LNLSYVFTSSSH
-429 QFQSTLNQVI
+429 FQNTLSQVV

-448 KRDYREVD
+448 KRDYREFD
-456 LSSLPGSQGTSP
+456 LSAVEPEP
-468 SPTQQELT
+468 RPTPTPDQKEFDLT
-476 FANQTSEEKPDDTS
+476 GQTGEEKTAETGDGQD
-490 TRGTDEGEA
+490 
-499 LEVEKDKLNP
+499 LEIEKSKLNP
-509 DWEKQAVQQATSV
+509 DWEQQAVEQ
-522 AATLEASNNQGR
+522 AAT
-534 ETTTTATETTASD
+534 ATNGTQTASTEGD
-547 VAGVEAIKA
+547 TTGVEAIKN
-556 QAVAQAQQFE
+556 QAVEQAKEFE
-566 QEANATTGNSCPDEL
+566 EQANATSGESVPEEL
-581 KVHMNEHKMK
+581 KAHMNEHKMK
-591 PMFEDSAQAIQLP
+591 PIFEASAKAIELP

-618 TGDEWH
+618 SGDEWH
-624 KLAKENLLSNFVLA
+624 KLAKENLLPNFVLA
-638 NLDAS
+638 NLDATI
-643 VNFTAI
+643 NFAAI
-649 EADVYAVDAEEIGK
+649 ESDVYKVDAEEIGN
-663 GESAPAFKAV
+663 GESAPSFTVV
-673 KKAEKERLNSIIKSQ
+673 KKAEKEKLNSIIKSQ
-688 PPSGQVTSIVGR
+688 PTSGQITSIVGR
-700 LFSLLG
+700 LFSLIG
-706 KNAFYPIEDND
+706 KNTFYPIEDND
-717 VRHYLARIVQAMNH
+717 VKYYLKRIVEAMNA

-746 VIKDKIQSLGNEH
+746 LIKEKIQSLANEY
-759 AAKEFGNWLTTQKVK
+759 AAKEFGNWLTTQKIK
-774 LRPAFSLPA
+774 LRPSFSLPA

-793 IGKSL
+793 ISKSL
-798 YVTEASV
+798 YVTEGSV
-805 NTLEARVIRGVADL
+805 NNLESKVIRGVADL
-819 DNIVWWHRNL
+819 ENIVWWHRNL

-850 TESKN
+850 TQSKN
-855 IVIVETKGDD
+855 IVVVETKGDD

-882 SQANQLSHETGYRY
+882 SQANQIAHETGYRY
-896 HYMMVFDTNRIDG
+896 HYMMVFESNPIDG
-909 AYTTGEVLKLIED
+909 AHTTGEVLKLIEA

>member
-15 SAYLDTLLECKGHL
+15 SKYLETLLECKGHL
-29 PKAFTRF
+29 PNAFNKY
-36 WQERGVLNQVYKN
+36 WKDRGVLNQAYKN
-49 NVKEVPHVCVK
+49 NIKEVPHVCVK

-79 AAFAEYNPTRPRFV
+79 AAFAEYNPTRPKFV

-100 TILEQTVKNLANIDH
+100 TILEQTVKNLSNIDH

-121 NDLFNGRVQI
+121 NDLFSGRVQI

-141 GFNADTVR
+141 GFNADTVK

-182 LNDNSDVVEPLEG
+182 LNDDSEVVEPLEG
-195 IDPSA
+195 TDPSA

-206 GLKPV
+206 TLKPV

-260 KQHMVKLPV
+260 KQNMVKLPV

-275 SQEEVIM
+275 SQEDVIM

-290 LEEFAKRAEE
+290 LEEFAKNAEE

-313 AEPKNKEDTTT
+313 AEPKNKDDTTT
-324 FEKIREILLD
+324 FEKVREILLE
-334 LNIPREQIAIK
+334 LNIPKEHIAIK
-345 TASVNEL
+345 TANINEL
-352 KKEVNLM
+352 KNVDLM
-359 DRSCPIRYIITVNA
+359 SRDCDVRYIITVNA

-406 RMPYTRKHSVEL
+406 RMPYTRKHGIEL
-418 LNLSYVFTASN
+418 LNLSYVFTSSSH
-429 QFQSTLNQVI
+429 FQNTLSQVV

-456 LSSLPGSQGTSP
+456 LSALELEQGSTP
-468 SPTQQELT
+468 SPAQPTQDELNLT
-476 FANQTSEEKPDDTS
+476 NQTGEEKPAVTGD
-490 TRGTDEGEA
+490 GQE
-499 LEVEKDKLNP
+499 LEIEKSKLNP
-509 DWEKQAVQQATSV
+509 DWEQKAVEQAASLDASGNQQPTPENDS
-522 AATLEASNNQGR
+522 T
-534 ETTTTATETTASD
+534 
-547 VAGVEAIKA
+547 GVEAIKA
-556 QAVAQAQQFE
+556 QAAEQAKEFE
-566 QEANATTGNSCPDEL
+566 KQANSASGESVPEEL
-581 KVHMNEHKMK
+581 KKDMNEHKMK
-591 PMFEDSAQAIQLP
+591 PIFEELAKTIQLP

-618 TGDEWH
+618 SGDEWY

-638 NLDAS
+638 NLDATI
-643 VNFTAI
+643 NFTAI
-649 EADVYAVDAEEIGK
+649 ESDVYAVDAEEIGK

-673 KKAEKERLNSIIKSQ
+673 KKAEKEKLNSIIKSQ
-688 PPSGQVTSIVGR
+688 PPSGQITSIVGR
-700 LFSLLG
+700 LFSLIG
-706 KNAFYPIEDND
+706 KNTFYPIEDND
-717 VRHYLARIVQAMNH
+717 VKHYLTRIVEAMNG

-746 VIKDKIQSLGNEH
+746 LIKEKIQGLANEY
-759 AAKEFGNWLTTQKVK
+759 AAKEFSNWLTTQKVK
-774 LRPAFSLPA
+774 LRPSFSLPA

-793 IGKSL
+793 ISKSL
-798 YVTEASV
+798 YVTEGGV
-805 NTLEARVIRGVADL
+805 NNLEAKVIRGVADL
-819 DNIVWWHRNL
+819 ENIVWWHRNL

-855 IVIVETKGDD
+855 IVVVETKGDD

-875 KLGKIWE
+875 KLGKVWE
-882 SQANQLSHETGYRY
+882 AQANQISHETGYRY
-896 HYMMVFDTNRIDG
+896 HYMMVFDSNPIDG
-909 AYTTGEVLKLIED
+909 AHTTGDVLKLIEA